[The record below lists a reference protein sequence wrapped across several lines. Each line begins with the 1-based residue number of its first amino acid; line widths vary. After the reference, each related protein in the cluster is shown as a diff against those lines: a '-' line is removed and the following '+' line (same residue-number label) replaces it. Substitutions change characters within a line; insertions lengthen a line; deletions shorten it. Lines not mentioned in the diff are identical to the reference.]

1 METSADEDV
10 PNVVP
15 AGGETV
21 DPASDDADSTYGDV
35 ASETA
40 SLTSSIMAGRFENGR
55 RYHAYQDGLYMFPDD
70 EQEQDRLDIK
80 YASLQLVLSDKV
92 IFAPLENP
100 HQILDIGTGTGIW
113 AIDAGE
119 QFPSATVTA
128 TDLSPIQPTWVPP
141 NVKFEIDDAE
151 QTWTWRENFFDLV
164 HMRTM
169 TGCIRDWDKLF
180 AQAFRHTKPGGFIE
194 LQEMD
199 YMGVIQPTSRNPG
212 TSFVKWCVEQGH
224 AGKKAGINLRTSVE
238 FMTSSLEK
246 VGFVDCK
253 VLEFKLPIG
262 PWPKQKRLRDA
273 GLLQLSAMLEGIEG
287 LSLRLYTFYA
297 GWSLE
302 ELKILLA
309 KVRTELKDPGCHAY
323 WPVIIVY
330 ARKPEYSSAT
340 AS

>member
-119 QFPSATVTA
+119 QFPSATGMFCLCSHRSQLIKSVTA
-128 TDLSPIQPTWVPP
+128 TDLSPIQPTWWAKFCSSSLSLTNCDRVPP

-180 AQAFRHTKPGGFIE
+180 AQAFR
-194 LQEMD
+194 
-199 YMGVIQPTSRNPG
+199 YV
-212 TSFVKWCVEQGH
+212 
-224 AGKKAGINLRTSVE
+224 
-238 FMTSSLEK
+238 
-246 VGFVDCK
+246 
-253 VLEFKLPIG
+253 
-262 PWPKQKRLRDA
+262 
-273 GLLQLSAMLEGIEG
+273 
-287 LSLRLYTFYA
+287 
-297 GWSLE
+297 
-302 ELKILLA
+302 
-309 KVRTELKDPGCHAY
+309 
-323 WPVIIVY
+323 
-330 ARKPEYSSAT
+330 
-340 AS
+340 